1 MTESAMK
8 HDIIIKSRSGAD
20 INGVK
25 NVISFDEES
34 ICLDT
39 SMGELVIDGEE
50 LNVSTLD
57 TENGI
62 IRLSGRI
69 NSVYYTNTEPV
80 NKKGFFGRL
89 MG

>member
-1 MTESAMK
+1 MTEQSIK

-34 ICLDT
+34 VCLDT
-39 SMGELVIDGEE
+39 CMGELVIEGEE